1 MISGRDVRVFGL
13 AAGFC
18 AASLCTPALAQQS
31 PQPGQAWGIT
41 QLMQTLSQVKSASG
55 QFTERKTMQMLSEPL
70 VTSGTL
76 LYLAPDQ
83 VQKITVLPQRE
94 RVAVRGNTVTIEGGQ
109 DERGRTLSLSDYPE
123 IAGIVEGI
131 RATLSGDL
139 PALRRFYAIE
149 LDGTAADWRLV
160 LQPTAAK
167 LQKFVKQIRIAGNGN
182 KVHSVETDGSDGDLS
197 QMSIVEEVQ

>member
-1 MISGRDVRVFGL
+1 MRVLGL
-13 AAGFC
+13 AAGLSAALLC
-18 AASLCTPALAQQS
+18 APAHAQQS
-31 PQPGQAWGIT
+31 PQPGQAWGIA

-55 QFTERKTMQMLSEPL
+55 QFTERKTIQMLSEPL
-70 VTSGTL
+70 VASGTL

-83 VQKITVLPQRE
+83 IQKITVLPRRE

-109 DERGRTLSLSDYPE
+109 DERSRTLSLSDYPE
-123 IAGIVEGI
+123 IGGIVEGI

-139 PALRRFYAIE
+139 PTLRRFYAIE

-167 LQKFVKQIRIAGNGN
+167 LQKFVKQIRIAGSGN
-182 KVHSVETDGSDGDLS
+182 KVHSVETEDGNGDLS
-197 QMSIVEEVQ
+197 RMSIDEEVR

>member
-1 MISGRDVRVFGL
+1 MRVLGL

-18 AASLCTPALAQQS
+18 AALLCAPAHAQHS
-31 PQPGQAWGIT
+31 PQPGQTWGIT
-41 QLMQTLSQVKSASG
+41 QLMQTLSQVKSATG
-55 QFTERKTMQMLSEPL
+55 QFSERKTMRMLSEPL

-94 RVAVRGNTVTIEGGQ
+94 RVAVRGDTVTIEGAQ
-109 DERGRTLSLSDYPE
+109 DERSRTLSLSDYPE
-123 IAGIVEGI
+123 IGGIVEGI

-139 PALRRFYAIE
+139 PTLRRFYAIE

-167 LQKFVKQIRIAGNGN
+167 LQKFVKQIRIAGSGN
-182 KVHSVETDGSDGDLS
+182 KVQTVETEDGDGDLS
-197 QMSIVEEVQ
+197 QMSIVEDVR

>member
-1 MISGRDVRVFGL
+1 MRILGL
-13 AAGFC
+13 AAGLS
-18 AASLCTPALAQQS
+18 AALLYAPAQAQQS

-55 QFTERKTMQMLSEPL
+55 QFTERKTLQMLSEPL
-70 VTSGTL
+70 VASGTL

-83 VQKITVLPQRE
+83 IQKITVLPRRE

-109 DERGRTLSLSDYPE
+109 DERSRTLSLSDYPE
-123 IAGIVEGI
+123 IGGIVEGI

-139 PALRRFYAIE
+139 PTLRRFYAIE
-149 LDGTAADWRLV
+149 LDGTAADWLLV

-167 LQKFVKQIRIAGNGN
+167 LQKFVKQIRIAGSGN
-182 KVHSVETDGSDGDLS
+182 KVHSVETEDGNGDLS
-197 QMSIVEEVQ
+197 RMSIDEEVQ

>member
-1 MISGRDVRVFGL
+1 MRVLGL
-13 AAGFC
+13 AAGFGVALLC
-18 AASLCTPALAQQS
+18 APARAQQN
-31 PQPGQAWGIT
+31 PQPGPAWGIT
-41 QLMQTLSQVKSASG
+41 QLMQTLSQVKLASG

-94 RVAVRGNTVTIEGGQ
+94 RVAVRGDTVTIEGGQ
-109 DERGRTLSLSDYPE
+109 DERSRTLSLSDYPE
-123 IAGIVEGI
+123 IGGIVEGI

-139 PALRRFYAIE
+139 PTLRRFYAIE

-160 LQPTAAK
+160 LQPSAAK
-167 LQKFVKQIRIAGNGN
+167 LQKFVKQIRIAGSGN
-182 KVHSVETDGSDGDLS
+182 KVYSVETEDGNGDLS
-197 QMSIVEEVQ
+197 RMSIDEEVR

>member
-1 MISGRDVRVFGL
+1 MRVLGL
-13 AAGFC
+13 AAGLGAALLC
-18 AASLCTPALAQQS
+18 APAHAQQS

-70 VTSGTL
+70 VASGTL

-83 VQKITVLPQRE
+83 IQKITVLPRRD

-109 DERGRTLSLSDYPE
+109 DERSRTLSLSDYPE
-123 IAGIVEGI
+123 IGGIVEGI

-139 PALRRFYAIE
+139 PTLRRFYAIE

-160 LQPTAAK
+160 LQPTAPK
-167 LQKFVKQIRIAGNGN
+167 LQKFVKQIRIAGSGN
-182 KVHSVETDGSDGDLS
+182 KIHSVETEDGNGDLS
-197 QMSIVEEVQ
+197 RMSIDEEVR

>member
-1 MISGRDVRVFGL
+1 
-13 AAGFC
+13 
-18 AASLCTPALAQQS
+18 
-31 PQPGQAWGIT
+31 
-41 QLMQTLSQVKSASG
+41 MQTLSQVKSASG
-55 QFTERKTMQMLSEPL
+55 QFSERKTMRMLSEPL

-94 RVAVRGNTVTIEGGQ
+94 RVAVRGDTVTIEGAQ
-109 DERGRTLSLSDYPE
+109 DERSRTLSLSDYPE
-123 IAGIVEGI
+123 IGGIVEGI

-139 PALRRFYAIE
+139 PTLRRFYAIE

-167 LQKFVKQIRIAGNGN
+167 LQKFVKQIRIAGSGN
-182 KVHSVETDGSDGDLS
+182 KVQTVETEDGDGDLS
-197 QMSIVEEVQ
+197 QMSIVEDVR

>member
-1 MISGRDVRVFGL
+1 
-13 AAGFC
+13 
-18 AASLCTPALAQQS
+18 
-31 PQPGQAWGIT
+31 
-41 QLMQTLSQVKSASG
+41 MQTLSQVKSASG

-94 RVAVRGNTVTIEGGQ
+94 RVAVRGDTVTIESGQ

-123 IAGIVEGI
+123 ISGIVEGI

-139 PALRRFYAIE
+139 PTLRRFYAIE

-160 LQPTAAK
+160 LRPTATE
-167 LQKFVKQIRIAGNGN
+167 LQKFVKQIRIAGSGN
-182 KVHSVETDGSDGDLS
+182 KIHAVETADGDGDLS
-197 QMSIVEEVQ
+197 QMSIVEDVR

>member
-1 MISGRDVRVFGL
+1 MRVLALAWGL
-13 AAGFC
+13 C
-18 AASLCTPALAQQS
+18 AALLCAPAHAQQS

-41 QLMQTLSQVKSASG
+41 QLMQTLSQVKWASG
-55 QFTERKTMQMLSEPL
+55 QFTERKTMRMLSEPL

-94 RVAVRGNTVTIEGGQ
+94 RVAVRGDTVTIEGGQ

-123 IAGIVEGI
+123 IGGIVEGI

-139 PALRRFYAIE
+139 PTLRRFYAIE

-167 LQKFVKQIRIAGNGN
+167 LQKFVKQIRIAGSGN
-182 KVHSVETDGSDGDLS
+182 KVHSVETEDGDGDLS
-197 QMSIVEEVQ
+197 QMSIVEDVR